1 MNSQYVKPVNADKE
15 NRGYQD
21 YRLRRGII
29 EKQHHEIKQCI
40 QRIRPV
46 DNLRKA
52 YLFFSNFQIDGLK
65 VDQKINCQEW
75 VGEELSPQRR
85 QDCDTYYQL
94 AKGVVDKLRFYAVK
108 FQSDTELRNR
118 LIRNDELGQ
127 RMEHLCQ
134 GSKYGQLFSKLNGNR
149 ISRDLKQILEE
160 LELKESRLKIFR
172 NWKYDNWMKIYSSDP
187 DKHKNLEES
196 IVQFF

>member
-1 MNSQYVKPVNADKE
+1 M
-15 NRGYQD
+15 
-21 YRLRRGII
+21 RRGII

-127 RMEHLCQ
+127 GMEHLCQ
-134 GSKYGQLFSKLNGNR
+134 GSKYGKSFSKLNGNR
-149 ISRDLKQILEE
+149 ISRDLKQSLEE

-172 NWKYDNWMKIYSSDP
+172 NWKEELFLRILTFNSSSESLTKSYSS
-187 DKHKNLEES
+187 
-196 IVQFF
+196 

>member
-1 MNSQYVKPVNADKE
+1 MNSQYVKPINADKE

-21 YRLRRGII
+21 YCLRRGII
-29 EKQHHEIKQCI
+29 EKQRHEIKQCI

-46 DNLRKA
+46 DNPRKA

-65 VDQKINCQEW
+65 VDQKINCQ
-75 VGEELSPQRR
+75 
-85 QDCDTYYQL
+85 
-94 AKGVVDKLRFYAVK
+94 
-108 FQSDTELRNR
+108 DTELRNR

-127 RMEHLCQ
+127 RIEHLCQ
-134 GSKYGQLFSKLNGNR
+134 GSKYGQSFSKLNGNR
-149 ISRDLKQILEE
+149 ISRDLKQSLEE